1 VILVNI
7 KINVNFETIV
17 SISENEPAS
26 HIPAITYNSK
36 HPAAQYSTMS
46 RTEPD
51 GLRIL
56 AQYERRKSEETF
68 QESLRVDGQGII
80 PRADPKYCVQ
90 ITIKD
95 DPKDYRFPIPP
106 EFNKRGYFVIM
117 ATELPVT
124 IPYGADV
131 KISIIET
138 NRKGEMILAQSPLRY
153 RTI

>member
-1 VILVNI
+1 
-7 KINVNFETIV
+7 
-17 SISENEPAS
+17 
-26 HIPAITYNSK
+26 
-36 HPAAQYSTMS
+36 MS
-46 RTEPD
+46 WTEPD

-56 AQYERRKSEETF
+56 AQYERRKSEETY

-90 ITIKD
+90 ITVTD
-95 DPKDYRFPIPP
+95 DPGNYRFPIPP
-106 EFNKRGYFVIM
+106 EFNKRGYFIIM

-124 IPYGADV
+124 IPYGAEV

>member
-1 VILVNI
+1 
-7 KINVNFETIV
+7 
-17 SISENEPAS
+17 
-26 HIPAITYNSK
+26 
-36 HPAAQYSTMS
+36 MS

-56 AQYERRKSEETF
+56 AQYEQRKSGETTT
-68 QESLRVDGQGII
+68 ESLRVDGQGII
-80 PRADPKYCVQ
+80 PRADPKYCIQ

-95 DPKDYRFPIPP
+95 DPGNYRFPIPA
-106 EFNKRGYFVIM
+106 EFNKRGSFVLK
-117 ATELPVT
+117 ATDLPVT

-138 NRKGEMILAQSPLRY
+138 NRNGEKVIAQSPLRY